1 MMRRS
6 IGVSGLSEA
15 ITSDNWDKVVQICQ
29 TKPSA
34 AQTWTTR
41 QGLFEGIKDANVLPI
56 HEALVAGA
64 PLHVIEALLS
74 AYPDSV
80 YCMESSYKR
89 LPLHCA
95 CRKNA
100 IPEVVEILMT
110 RYADAALTADNLGR
124 LPVHYALSNGA
135 DEKVINL
142 ILKTKPNSA
151 RGFDKR
157 GWTPL
162 HVACGVGASTPVI
175 HSILTCYPE
184 AVLMRTSKGST
195 PKQCL
200 NLTNAPN
207 KEAVRKL
214 IRKYFVQVESRYRP
228 VKPISSELVLV

>member
-15 ITSDNWDKVVQICQ
+15 ITSDKWDKVIQICQ
-29 TKPSA
+29 SKPNA

-64 PLHVIEALLS
+64 PLHVIKALLN

-100 IPEVVEILMT
+100 IPEVVEILLSQ
-110 RYADAALTADNLGR
+110 YSDAALTADNLGR
-124 LPVHYALSNGA
+124 LPGTYYVIQQGRRIMGGA
-135 DEKVINL
+135 RNF
-142 ILKTKPNSA
+142 
-151 RGFDKR
+151 G
-157 GWTPL
+157 
-162 HVACGVGASTPVI
+162 CGDS
-175 HSILTCYPE
+175 H
-184 AVLMRTSKGST
+184 
-195 PKQCL
+195 
-200 NLTNAPN
+200 
-207 KEAVRKL
+207 
-214 IRKYFVQVESRYRP
+214 F
-228 VKPISSELVLV
+228 

>member
-1 MMRRS
+1 MRRA
-6 IGVSGLSEA
+6 IGLSGLSDA
-15 ITSDNWDKVVQICQ
+15 ITSDKWELVIQICQ
-29 TKPSA
+29 TKAAS

-41 QGLFEGIKDANVLPI
+41 QGLFEGIKDSNVLPI

-64 PLHVIEALLS
+64 PYNVIEALLS

-100 IPEVVEILMT
+100 NPEVVELLLN

-135 DEKVINL
+135 DEKVVNL

-162 HVACGVGASTPVI
+162 HVACGVGASTKVI
-175 HSILTCYPE
+175 HAILKCYPE
-184 AVLMRTSKGST
+184 AVLMRTAKGST

-200 NLTNAPN
+200 NLTNAAN
-207 KEAVRKL
+207 KEEARKL
-214 IRKYFVQVESRYRP
+214 IRKYFAEVESRYRP
-228 VKPISSELVLV
+228 IKPISSELVLV

>member
-124 LPVHYALSNGA
+124 LPGMSFVVVIVWRGKWLLIFDYSSDGEYSPLRALEWGRREGDQSDPKNQ
-135 DEKVINL
+135 
-142 ILKTKPNSA
+142 TKQ
-151 RGFDKR
+151 RKR
-157 GWTPL
+157 
-162 HVACGVGASTPVI
+162 
-175 HSILTCYPE
+175 
-184 AVLMRTSKGST
+184 
-195 PKQCL
+195 
-200 NLTNAPN
+200 
-207 KEAVRKL
+207 
-214 IRKYFVQVESRYRP
+214 F
-228 VKPISSELVLV
+228 